1 MFLCTVKL
9 FLFVNNFVVVA
20 APPQS
25 PPLLEEGDELSES
38 LSQLTFG
45 TQSCT
50 INTSSSNS
58 YHGHS
63 LTDNCLTQ
71 YPHTDDETK
80 TFEESGTQTLRD
92 SNNSSSTN
100 AESDDT
106 DEPIT
111 DGRRITGQVKWFNVK
126 KGWGF
131 IIGEHGEDIFV
142 HQSGVNKAGFRSLDD
157 GEMVE
162 YEIRNTDKGPE
173 ACKITGP
180 AGSSVLGSQRRKR
193 MRILQKQRKNRCF
206 NCNVEGHIA
215 SSCPIPNST
224 KRCHVC
230 LKDDHLMRQCPHQPL
245 LLQQESG
252 AAGLMGTSPPNVS
265 TLSGLAQITP
275 PPPPPHLRAP
285 IVTSQAATMSPLTM
299 PPTPSAS
306 LISQMQLQAQL
317 QLMQPTQLSPL
328 LQTQQL
334 LQSQQLSA
342 TAPQLYY
349 TLATNPG
356 QPFLYTYVPRFPSGP
371 PI

>member
-111 DGRRITGQVKWFNVK
+111 DGRRITGQV
-126 KGWGF
+126 
-131 IIGEHGEDIFV
+131 
-142 HQSGVNKAGFRSLDD
+142 D
-157 GEMVE
+157 G
-162 YEIRNTDKGPE
+162 
-173 ACKITGP
+173 KI
-180 AGSSVLGSQRRKR
+180 
-193 MRILQKQRKNRCF
+193 
-206 NCNVEGHIA
+206 
-215 SSCPIPNST
+215 
-224 KRCHVC
+224 
-230 LKDDHLMRQCPHQPL
+230 
-245 LLQQESG
+245 
-252 AAGLMGTSPPNVS
+252 
-265 TLSGLAQITP
+265 
-275 PPPPPHLRAP
+275 
-285 IVTSQAATMSPLTM
+285 
-299 PPTPSAS
+299 
-306 LISQMQLQAQL
+306 
-317 QLMQPTQLSPL
+317 
-328 LQTQQL
+328 
-334 LQSQQLSA
+334 
-342 TAPQLYY
+342 
-349 TLATNPG
+349 
-356 QPFLYTYVPRFPSGP
+356 
-371 PI
+371 